1 MRNHHRNVEL
11 PNFPRPYPVRR
22 PSSHVASE
30 RRQPLLWLVLLL
42 QGLTLLLLVVG
53 AFPIPRT
60 GNTQYPALTTLVLP
74 SEQLGGSTV
83 LGGGE
88 P

>member
-60 GNTQYPALTTLVLP
+60 GSALHPALTTLVLP

>member
-1 MRNHHRNVEL
+1 MSNHHRNVQL
-11 PNFPRPYPVRR
+11 PTVPRPYPVRR
-22 PSSHVASE
+22 PSRPVTPE
-30 RRQPLLWLVLLL
+30 RRQPLLWVVLLL

-60 GNTQYPALTTLVLP
+60 GSSQQPALITLVLP

>member
-1 MRNHHRNVEL
+1 MRNHHRNVQL
-11 PNFPRPYPVRR
+11 PTFPRPYPVRR
-22 PSSHVASE
+22 PSRPVTPE
-30 RRQPLLWLVLLL
+30 RQQPLLWLVLLL

-60 GNTQYPALTTLVLP
+60 GSAQHPALTTLVLP

>member
-60 GNTQYPALTTLVLP
+60 GSAQHPALTTLVLP

>member
-30 RRQPLLWLVLLL
+30 RLQPLLWLVLLL

-60 GNTQYPALTTLVLP
+60 GNAQHPALTTLVLP

>member
-60 GNTQYPALTTLVLP
+60 GSAQYPALTTLVLP